1 MNALQSMTRRPLTHA
16 LVDRHPNDYKHQGKG
31 GTDDDRV
38 EKVATAMALSHS
50 CSRRRFLR
58 GVAAGPFVA
67 AAWPFVDPVAAAQGR
82 RTKIRDLQVM
92 MLQGPGRTYTLVRI
106 TSDSGHHGIAE
117 AYGSPGVGV
126 KEQVLSLKTWLV
138 GKDPLEIDVL
148 YTQMGKGTPSLS
160 GTRTD
165 GSAHNLMRAVSGI
178 EMALWDL
185 AGKILEVPA
194 STLLGGRFRDKVRV
208 YDHAAPKTMLDK
220 PAVADWAARAKAH
233 PSGFTCHKFG
243 FPRSDPAT
251 DRARDPSNRVLTT
264 KELIAVQRGFENCR
278 DALGWDHDLMVH
290 CHWEYDLRTA
300 IQISEAVE
308 PIKPVWLEDPLPV
321 DYSDSWKRL
330 CAASKVPICMGEN
343 LARREG
349 FKDFIL
355 NQGCDILH
363 PDLRNAGGFLETKR
377 IADMA
382 HVFGLPMANHNTG
395 SQVCTYA
402 SAQWAASIRD
412 YIALETITGEG
423 GWMDQVLVLDG
434 PYIKDGFIQVTDKP
448 GLGIELNP
456 DVVRAHL
463 APGETW
469 WG

>member
-1 MNALQSMTRRPLTHA
+1 MRAR
-16 LVDRHPNDYKHQGKG
+16 D
-31 GTDDDRV
+31 
-38 EKVATAMALSHS
+38 
-50 CSRRRFLR
+50 CSRRQFLR
-58 GVAAGPFVA
+58 GVAAAPLLA
-67 AAWPFVDPVAAAQGR
+67 AARPLATARAAAQR
-82 RTKIRDLQVM
+82 KRPKIRDVQVM
-92 MLQGPGRTYTLVRI
+92 ILQGPGRTYTLIRI
-106 TSDSGHHGIAE
+106 TADTGHHGIAE

-126 KEQVLSLKTWLV
+126 KEQVLSLKPWLV
-138 GKDPLEIDVL
+138 GKDPLKIDAL
-148 YTQMGKGTPSLS
+148 YTHMGEGTPSLS

-165 GSAHNLMRAVSGI
+165 GSAHNLMRAASGV

-185 AGKILEVPA
+185 AGKILDVPV
-194 STLLGGRFRDKVRV
+194 STLLGGRFRDRVRV
-208 YDHAAPKTMLDK
+208 YDHAAPKNMLDK
-220 PAVADWAARAKAH
+220 AAVADWAAKAKAH

-243 FPRSDPAT
+243 FPQSDPAI

-264 KELIAVQRGFENCR
+264 RELIAVQRGFENCR
-278 DALGWDHDLMVH
+278 EALGWEHDLMVH

-300 IQISEAVE
+300 IQIADAVE

-355 NQGCDILH
+355 NQACDVLH

-395 SQVCTYA
+395 SQICTYA

-423 GWMDQVLVLDG
+423 GWMDQVLLLDE
-434 PYIKDGFIQVTDKP
+434 PYIKDGFIQVTGKP

-463 APGETW
+463 AQGETW

>member
-1 MNALQSMTRRPLTHA
+1 MRAR
-16 LVDRHPNDYKHQGKG
+16 D
-31 GTDDDRV
+31 
-38 EKVATAMALSHS
+38 
-50 CSRRRFLR
+50 CSRRQFLR
-58 GVAAGPFVA
+58 GVAAAPLLA
-67 AAWPFVDPVAAAQGR
+67 AARPLATARAAAQR
-82 RTKIRDLQVM
+82 KRPKIRDVQVM
-92 MLQGPGRTYTLVRI
+92 ILQGPGRTYTLIRI
-106 TSDSGHHGIAE
+106 TADTGHHGIAE

-126 KEQVLSLKTWLV
+126 KEQVLSLKPWLV
-138 GKDPLEIDVL
+138 GKDPLEIDAL
-148 YTQMGKGTPSLS
+148 YTHMGEGTPSLS

-165 GSAHNLMRAVSGI
+165 GSAHNLMRAASGV

-185 AGKILEVPA
+185 AGKILDVPV
-194 STLLGGRFRDKVRV
+194 STLLGGRFRDRVRV
-208 YDHAAPKTMLDK
+208 YDHAAPKNMLDK
-220 PAVADWAARAKAH
+220 AAVADWAAKAKAH

-243 FPRSDPAT
+243 FPQSDPAI

-264 KELIAVQRGFENCR
+264 RELIAVQKGFESCR
-278 DALGWDHDLMVH
+278 EALGWEHDLMVH

-300 IQISEAVE
+300 IQIADAVE

-355 NQGCDILH
+355 NQACDVLH

-423 GWMDQVLVLDG
+423 GWMDQVLLLDE
-434 PYIKDGFIQVTDKP
+434 PYIKDGFIQVTGKP

-463 APGETW
+463 AQGETW

>member
-1 MNALQSMTRRPLTHA
+1 MLTTSRRA
-16 LVDRHPNDYKHQGKG
+16 RD
-31 GTDDDRV
+31 
-38 EKVATAMALSHS
+38 
-50 CSRRRFLR
+50 CSRRQFLR
-58 GVAAGPFVA
+58 GVAAAPLLA
-67 AAWPFVDPVAAAQGR
+67 AARPLATARAAAQR
-82 RTKIRDLQVM
+82 KRPKIRDVQVM
-92 MLQGPGRTYTLVRI
+92 MLQGPGRTYTLIGI
-106 TSDSGHHGIAE
+106 TADSGHHGIAE
-117 AYGSPGVGV
+117 AYGSPGVGI
-126 KEQVLSLKTWLV
+126 KEQVLSLKPWLV
-138 GKDPLEIDVL
+138 GKDPLEIDAL
-148 YTQMGKGTPSLS
+148 YTHMGEGTPSLS

-165 GSAHNLMRAVSGI
+165 GSAHTLMRAVSGV

-185 AGKILEVPA
+185 AGKILEVPV
-194 STLLGGRFRDKVRV
+194 STLLGGRFRDRVRV
-208 YDHAAPKTMLDK
+208 YDHAAPKNMLDK
-220 PAVADWAARAKAH
+220 AAVADWAAKAKAH

-243 FPRSDPAT
+243 FPHSDPAI

-264 KELIAVQRGFENCR
+264 RELIAVQKGFENCR
-278 DALGWDHDLMVH
+278 EALGWEHDLMVH

-300 IQISEAVE
+300 IQIADAVE

-321 DYSDSWKRL
+321 DYSESWKRL

-343 LARREG
+343 LTRREG

-355 NQGCDILH
+355 NQACDILH

-423 GWMDQVLVLDG
+423 GWMDQVLLLDG

-463 APGETW
+463 APGESW

>member
-1 MNALQSMTRRPLTHA
+1 M
-16 LVDRHPNDYKHQGKG
+16 
-31 GTDDDRV
+31 V
-38 EKVATAMALSHS
+38 ESRGF
-50 CSRRRFLR
+50 SRREFLC
-58 GVAAGPFVA
+58 GLGAAPFVPAFLSSFHELA
-67 AAWPFVDPVAAAQGR
+67 AAERKRV
-82 RTKIRDLQVM
+82 KIRDVQVM
-92 MLQGPGRTYTLVRI
+92 MLQGPSRTYTLVKI
-106 TSDSGHHGIAE
+106 TSDAGLYGIAE
-117 AYGSPGVGV
+117 AYGSPGIGV
-126 KEQVLSLKTWLV
+126 KEQILSLKPWLV
-138 GKDPLEIDVL
+138 GKDPLEIDRL
-148 YTQMGKGTPSLS
+148 YTQMGEGSRNLS

-185 AGKILEVPA
+185 AGKILDVPA
-194 STLLGGRFRDKVRV
+194 TTLLGGRFRDKVRL
-208 YDHAAPKTMLDK
+208 YDHAAPRNMLDK
-220 PAVADWAARAKAH
+220 ASVAEWAARVKGH

-243 FPRSDPAT
+243 FQHSDAAT
-251 DRARDPSNRVLTT
+251 DKARDPANRVLTT
-264 KELIAVQRGFENCR
+264 KELIAVRQGFENCR
-278 DALGWDHDLMVH
+278 EAIGWDHDLMVH

-300 IQISEAVE
+300 IQIADAVE
-308 PIKPVWLEDPLPV
+308 PSKPVWLEDPLPV

-355 NQGCDILH
+355 NQACDILH
-363 PDLRNAGGFLETKR
+363 PDLRNSGGFLETKR

-412 YIALETITGEG
+412 YVSLETVTGEG
-423 GWMDQVLVLDG
+423 GWMDEVLLLDG
-434 PYIKDGFIQVTDKP
+434 PYIKDGFVQVTDKP

-463 APGETW
+463 AEGEAW

>member
-1 MNALQSMTRRPLTHA
+1 MTSFH
-16 LVDRHPNDYKHQGKG
+16 D
-31 GTDDDRV
+31 
-38 EKVATAMALSHS
+38 
-50 CSRRRFLR
+50 CSRRQFLR
-58 GVAAGPFVA
+58 GAAGPFVA
-67 AAWPFVDPVAAAQGR
+67 AASPVVDLLAAAQR
-82 RTKIRDLQVM
+82 KRPKVRDLQVM
-92 MLQGPGRTYTLVRI
+92 RLQGPGRTYTLVKI
-106 TSDSGHHGIAE
+106 TTESGHYGVAE

-126 KEQVLSLKTWLV
+126 KEQVLSLKPWLV
-138 GKDPLEIDVL
+138 GRDPLEIDAL
-148 YTQMGKGTPSLS
+148 YTQMGEGTPSLS

-165 GSAHNLMRAVSGI
+165 GSAHNLIRAVSGI

-185 AGKILEVPA
+185 AGKILDVPTH
-194 STLLGGRFRDKVRV
+194 TLLGGRFRDRVRV
-208 YDHAAPKTMLDK
+208 YDHAAPKNMLDK
-220 PAVADWAARAKAH
+220 ASVADWAAKARAH

-243 FPRSDPAT
+243 FPHSDPAT

-264 KELIAVQRGFENCR
+264 RELIAVQKGFENCR
-278 DALGWDHDLMVH
+278 EALGWDHDLMVH

-300 IQISEAVE
+300 IQIADAVA
-308 PIKPVWLEDPLPV
+308 PIRPVWLEDPLPV

-330 CAASKVPICMGEN
+330 CAASQVPICMGEN

-412 YIALETITGEG
+412 YLALETITGEG
-423 GWMDQVLVLDG
+423 GWMDQVLLLDG

-463 APGETW
+463 AAGETW

>member
-1 MNALQSMTRRPLTHA
+1 MRN
-16 LVDRHPNDYKHQGKG
+16 
-31 GTDDDRV
+31 GT
-38 EKVATAMALSHS
+38 L
-50 CSRRRFLR
+50 SRRHFLL
-58 GVAAGPFVA
+58 GLGAAPFVPAFLSSFHELA
-67 AAWPFVDPVAAAQGR
+67 AAERKRV
-82 RTKIRDLQVM
+82 KIRDVQVM
-92 MLQGPGRTYTLVRI
+92 VLQGPGRNYTLVKVA
-106 TSDSGHHGIAE
+106 SDAGPFGIAE
-117 AYGSPGVGV
+117 AYGTPGVGV
-126 KEQVLSLKTWLV
+126 KEQVLSLKPWLV
-138 GKDPLEIDVL
+138 GKDPLEIDKL
-148 YTQMGKGTPSLS
+148 YTQMGEGSSNLS

-165 GSAHNLMRAVSGI
+165 GSAHNLLRAVSGI

-185 AGKILEVPA
+185 AGKVLEVPT
-194 STLLGGRFRDKVRV
+194 STLLGGKFRDKVRV
-208 YDHAAPKTMLDK
+208 YDHAAPRNILDK
-220 PAVADWAARAKAH
+220 ASVADWAAKAKAH

-243 FPRSDPAT
+243 FPNSDPAT
-251 DRARDPSNRVLTT
+251 DKARDGANRVLTT
-264 KELIAVQRGFENCR
+264 KELIGVRQGFENCR
-278 DALGWDHDLMVH
+278 DAIGWDHDLMVH

-300 IQISEAVE
+300 IQIADAVE
-308 PIKPVWLEDPLPV
+308 SSKPVWLEDPLPV

-363 PDLRNAGGFLETKR
+363 PDLRNSGGFLETKR

-395 SQVCTYA
+395 SQVYTYA
-402 SAQWAASIRD
+402 AAQWAASIRD
-412 YIALETITGEG
+412 YISLETITGEG
-423 GWMDQVLVLDG
+423 GWMDQVLLLDG
-434 PYIKDGFIQVTDKP
+434 PFIKDGFVQVTDKP